1 MILQKDAK
9 LLSAYVLLSGV
20 SLAYKKHSRQCFY
33 ALTAGIILILDF
45 LENNALRLSYCDRY
59 IG

>member
-1 MILQKDAK
+1 M
-9 LLSAYVLLSGV
+9 SAYVLLSGV